1 MSHYARPQF
10 SHSTPL
16 TPYIGAILG
25 LSFGDE
31 MSFQYLKRLF
41 KTFMPWAFLLFMGT
55 AWGLSF
61 SLGKIAVEN
70 GAKPF
75 GISQFQA
82 MFAGIILLIVTL
94 IRGRSM
100 KGLIGKLNFI
110 FIVAMLGAAIP
121 SVLFYSAAPHV
132 SAGILSLTVALIP
145 MMTYGFSLPFK
156 LEPFSV
162 RRCIGLTFGVIAIC
176 LITLPQNS
184 LPERSSLPWIYLACL
199 SSLCYAGENIILSF
213 KSAISLGPIRLA
225 MGMNLIAGITLL
237 PIALITESFFV
248 PSFPLQTVDIAVI
261 GLGLITAVAY
271 TMFVMSVSLFGS
283 VFSSQVGYL
292 VTLTG
297 VFWGIVI
304 FDESHSIWIW
314 LSIATLLCGLML
326 VTPRNNTNH

>member
-1 MSHYARPQF
+1 M
-10 SHSTPL
+10 
-16 TPYIGAILG
+16 GG
-25 LSFGDE
+25 E

-94 IRGRSM
+94 SRGRPM
-100 KGLIGKLNFI
+100 RDLIGKLNFI

-121 SVLFYSAAPHV
+121 SVLFYSAAPYV
-132 SAGILSLTVALIP
+132 SAGVLSLTVALIP
-145 MMTYGFSLPFK
+145 MMTYGLALSFK

-176 LITLPQNS
+176 LIALPQNS
-184 LPERSSLPWIYLACL
+184 LPDRSSLPWIYLACL

-213 KSAISLGPIRLA
+213 KSATSLGPIRLA
-225 MGMNLIAGITLL
+225 MGMNLIAGIILL

-248 PSFPLQTVDIAVI
+248 PNFPLQTVDFAVI

-283 VFSSQVGYL
+283 IFSSQVGYL

-297 VFWGIVI
+297 VFWGILI
-304 FDESHSIWIW
+304 FGEIHSIWIW
-314 LSIATLLCGLML
+314 LSIAALLSGLAL
-326 VTPRNNTNH
+326 VTPKNNTSH